1 MVGLNRIATDNI
13 ENADDQKEAED
24 ACPPRKLGE
33 WVVCCFLDLADDAPD
48 EGDEPRKLK
57 DNSVSSRAY
66 HIDTRPVG
74 SKKGGDGTK
83 RTNPID
89 VVASANGSPKML
101 PLWKPR
107 RL

>member
-13 ENADDQKEAED
+13 ENADDQKETEY

-57 DNSVSSRAY
+57 TNRSALALTISTQGLLAA
-66 HIDTRPVG
+66 
-74 SKKGGDGTK
+74 KGGEMG
-83 RTNPID
+83 RN
-89 VVASANGSPKML
+89 AQNRWM
-101 PLWKPR
+101 
-107 RL
+107 